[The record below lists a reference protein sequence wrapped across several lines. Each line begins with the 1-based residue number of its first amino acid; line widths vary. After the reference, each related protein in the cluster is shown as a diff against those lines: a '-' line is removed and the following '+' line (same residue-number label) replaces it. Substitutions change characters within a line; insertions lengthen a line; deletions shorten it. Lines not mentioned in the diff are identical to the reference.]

1 MDWETKCKLPDCDN
15 INCIYNQSGKCL
27 PNDENL
33 NPESCDE
40 AYVDYEFPE
49 QDEDDDG
56 WGDDWED
63 EHYE

>member
-1 MDWETKCKLPDCDN
+1 MDWETKCKLSDCDN
-15 INCIYNQSGKCL
+15 TNCVYNQSGKCL

>member
-1 MDWETKCKLPDCDN
+1 MDWETRCKLPDCDN
-15 INCIYNQSGKCL
+15 TNCVYNQSGKCL

-40 AYVDYEFPE
+40 EYVYDEFSE
-49 QDEDDDG
+49 QDEDDDD
-56 WGDDWED
+56 WEDDWED